1 MRVSLPGLF
10 KNTECA
16 LRSSEDDLACACA
29 YILGEM
35 IDNLRLVANGE
46 CTVEEF
52 FKLYE
57 FDAKSTG
64 KLADRVKKEN
74 FDCMQDEPEDDTL

>member
-16 LRSSEDDLACACA
+16 LRSSEDALACACA
-29 YILGEM
+29 YSLGEM

-46 CTVEEF
+46 CTTEEF
-52 FKLYE
+52 FKLYV
-57 FDAKSTG
+57 FDAKSTSR
-64 KLADRVKKEN
+64 LADRVKKEN
-74 FDCMQDEPEDDTL
+74 FACMQDEPEDETL